1 MPTII
6 KSKARFDIPV
16 RTGVPR
22 PKFAISTFTAQ
33 YGWYIPVR
41 QVADTRTARYW
52 AVPPKIDHRRSIEG
66 EIDVNGRLSEK
77 KGRRRRRER
86 KKKKKIKEEKRNT
99 YLPCAV
105 AARAP
110 SPPAGRGSFS
120 SRTRRKIEG

>member
-16 RTGVPR
+16 HTGVPR

-41 QVADTRTARYW
+41 QVADTRTARYR

-66 EIDVNGRLSEK
+66 EIERQRSIEREK
-77 KGRRRRRER
+77 G
-86 KKKKKIKEEKRNT
+86 KKKKKREEKEEKNKRGEKE
-99 YLPCAV
+99 YLSPVRRRSSRAI
-105 AARAP
+105 AART
-110 SPPAGRGSFS
+110 G
-120 SRTRRKIEG
+120 RKIET